1 MTKITTDDCK
11 TYIWINFSIAG
22 HNLLTSNCK
31 RISKKKTGAGIE
43 RAFIFDY
50 QSPDWTG
57 ENLFDR
63 KNTRH
68 SKYAQISTNMADTE
82 IVDVRF
88 FDPHEWESMAAQGMV
103 TRRKLTKKMCISAAM
118 PHIRKWLVDY
128 CKQGHITQLDVDF
141 LSKETSWGYMDSGYA
156 DTDDFEEA
164 LKDNEHMLWSGP
176 CFLDDEDMPEGLT
189 EELNDI
195 GVNFSL
201 NPDGT
206 IKEFDMD
213 QD

>member
-1 MTKITTDDCK
+1 MESLTILKGLKMTKITTNDCK
-11 TYIWINFSIAG
+11 KHIWVNFSIAG
-22 HNLLTSNCK
+22 RNLLAANIK
-31 RISKKKTGAGIE
+31 RISKKKTETGIE
-43 RAFIFDY
+43 RSFVFDY
-50 QSPDWTG
+50 GFPDML
-57 ENLFDR
+57 N
-63 KNTRH
+63 
-68 SKYAQISTNMADTE
+68 YAQVSTNMEDSE
-82 IVDVRF
+82 ITDIQF
-88 FDPHEWESMAAQGMV
+88 FIPREWESMAAQGMV
-103 TRRKLTKKMCISAAM
+103 TRRKLTKKICIAAAM
-118 PHIRKWLVDY
+118 PHIRKWLIDY

-156 DTDDFEEA
+156 NTDDFEEA
-164 LKDNEHMLWSGP
+164 LKYNEHSLCCSP
-176 CFLDDEDMPEGLT
+176 CWLDDEDLPEGLT

>member
-11 TYIWINFSIAG
+11 KHIKENFSIAG
-22 HNLLTSNCK
+22 KHDIATNIK
-31 RISKKKTGAGIE
+31 RVSKKKTETGIE
-43 RAFIFDY
+43 RAFVFNYADGRG
-50 QSPDWTG
+50 T
-57 ENLFDR
+57 E
-63 KNTRH
+63 
-68 SKYAQISTNMADTE
+68 YAQVSTNMEDTE
-82 IVDVRF
+82 ITDTQF
-88 FDPHEWESMAAQGMV
+88 FSPHLWESMAAQGMV
-103 TRRKLTKKMCISAAM
+103 TRKRLTKKGCISAVM
-118 PHIRKWLVDY
+118 PHIRQWLADY

-141 LSKETSWGYMDSGYA
+141 LSKETSWDYMNSGYS
-156 DTDDFEEA
+156 TDDFKEA
-164 LKDNEHMLWSGP
+164 LKDNEHMLWCGP